1 MSSNL
6 PLFFRYDLFCYRI
19 LYREEMFHIFQLLKF
34 YYIHYFF
41 FYKKTIQ
48 SKNEIIFCQL
58 LHQSFNRRHRRTC
71 FTFAFYEND
80 AQYPSQR
87 AQRCLTPATDLK
99 YDIWLSNFLNGIIT
113 NNGCWYSCMI
123 KSNCKLSVKGCNG
136 IN

>member
-6 PLFFRYDLFCYRI
+6 PLFLDMICFAI
-19 LYREEMFHIFQLLKF
+19 E
-34 YYIHYFF
+34 YYIEKKCSIYSLFF